1 MSLTDMVF
9 MGRNKAYGAYELRQN
24 YNKNIKRALMGT
36 LFFTTFAAGYQN
48 LYAMMHHTVIKK
60 DIEIVCNMAKEVK
73 IEKPET
79 TIKKMVPPQGKANA
93 ATTALLEKKAVK
105 DNPTLVDT
113 AVAIDPEVAISD
125 HTSAGTPGEV
135 PGVEKSTEIAI
146 HVAEPPK
153 ETPILVYAEIMPEFP
168 GGEAALLSFIK
179 RNISYPAYENEI
191 GIQGKAIVGF
201 VIDENG
207 KVTNVSMVR
216 GVSKGIDKESMRVI
230 SSLPNF
236 KPGKQSG
243 RNVKVRYVIPIDF
256 HQASE

>member
-9 MGRNKAYGAYELRQN
+9 MGRNKEYGAYELRQT
-24 YNKNIKRALMGT
+24 YNQNIKRALMGT
-36 LFFTTFAAGYQN
+36 IFFTAFAAGYQN
-48 LYAMMHHTVIKK
+48 IYAMMHHTVIKK

-73 IEKPET
+73 IEKPEI
-79 TIKKMVPPQGKANA
+79 IKEKVLPPQGKANA

-113 AVAIDPEVAISD
+113 AVALDPEVAISD

-135 PGVEKSTEIAI
+135 PGIEKGTEVAM

-153 ETPILVYAEIMPEFP
+153 ETPILTVVEDMPEFP

-179 RNISYPAYENEI
+179 RNISYPAYENEM

-201 VIDENG
+201 VIDESG

-243 RNVKVRYVIPIDF
+243 RNVKVRFVVPIDF
-256 HQASE
+256 HQRSE